1 MNHISTYIYFAFSL
15 LFLEACTS
23 DGAIEE
29 VALSTKNEVTK
40 IEAISLPFDLGEG
53 NSRTS
58 ITMGNNS
65 IELPI
70 WAKGDTIGIFPSAG
84 GDQLSFP
91 IIDGIGTNTCVFTGG
106 GWALKPSTASTT
118 YTYTAY
124 TPFNRNYYSLKD
136 NTALPVSMVGQK
148 QTGNNNSD
156 HLGAYDLQI
165 ANGDTPINGKISF
178 AFQHKVAIV
187 RMNITAPCAASWKSI
202 TLNSTAAFT
211 TKATM
216 NLSLST
222 PTVVPKEQSNSI
234 TLDLKNVSTTA
245 DNLQI
250 VAYMMM
256 LPVNFTNKTLI
267 MELVDT
273 DGNMYTAPVSID
285 NPTNVANPLIF
296 GASNARWISA
306 KFEKGASPTYPYVT
320 FMADEMQT
328 FSMSKEEWSL
338 EYSVNGGNWKT
349 LGDKTVTFGGEYGIL
364 QLRGSSYP
372 FGTGT
377 NYSDYSKI
385 IFGNSTPVACSGD
398 IRTLLDY
405 DEYTTVDTSNA
416 GFYGLFWG
424 CKVLTSAPKL
434 PATIL
439 AESCYES
446 MFAYCSNLRNA
457 PELPATTLAND
468 CYSYMFNDC
477 SSLTTA
483 PELPA
488 TTLTTSCYSHMF
500 SYCTNLT
507 TTPKLPAT
515 TLTSGCYEG
524 MFYHCEKLK
533 SAPKLPAIILESNC
547 YSHMFYD
554 CTSLT
559 TAPELPATTI
569 ASSCYSHMFSGCEK
583 LEYAPELPA
592 TILHGNCYEAMF
604 EHCTKLTIAPKLP
617 ATNVEHG
624 CYQSMFYGCT
634 GLTAAPELPAI
645 TLADFCYTSMF
656 VGCNN
661 LTSAPKL
668 PAETLKNYC
677 YQKMFYGCYNIQR
690 ITMLATNIEA
700 ESCLD
705 NWLYQV
711 SYNGTFTKSKE
722 MDSLPKGES
731 GIPEN
736 WTVVNYNE

>member
-1 MNHISTYIYFAFSL
+1 MNRILTCIYFVFSL
-15 LFLEACTS
+15 LFLENCTL
-23 DGAIEE
+23 DEAIEE
-29 VALSTKNEVTK
+29 IALSTEDEVTK
-40 IEAISLPFDLGEG
+40 IEAVSLPFDIGEG

-58 ITMGNNS
+58 ITMGHNS
-65 IELPI
+65 IALPI

-106 GWALKPSTASTT
+106 GWALKPSTASAI

-136 NTALPVSMVGQK
+136 NTALPINMLGQK
-148 QTGNNNSD
+148 QNGNNNSD

-165 ANGDTPINGKISF
+165 ANGDTPTNGKILF

-187 RMNITAPCAASWKSI
+187 RMDITAPCAATWKSI

-222 PTVVPKEQSNSI
+222 PTITPKEQSNSI

-245 DNLQI
+245 NNLQI

-267 MELVDT
+267 MELVDNK
-273 DGNMYTAPVSID
+273 GNMYTAPVSID

-320 FMADEMQT
+320 FMADNMQT

-338 EYSVNGGNWKT
+338 EYSVNGGNWRI
-349 LGDKTVTFGGEYGIL
+349 LGDNTVTFGGEYGIL
-364 QLRGSSYP
+364 QLRDSFNP
-372 FGTGT
+372 TGTGT
-377 NYSDYSKI
+377 NASNCSRI

-405 DEYTTVDTSNA
+405 EEYTTVDTSNA

-424 CKVLTSAPKL
+424 CNVLTSAPKL

-439 AESCYES
+439 AESCYEN

-457 PELPATTLAND
+457 PELPATRLAD
-468 CYSYMFNDC
+468 RCYSYMFD
-477 SSLTTA
+477 
-483 PELPA
+483 
-488 TTLTTSCYSHMF
+488 
-500 SYCTNLT
+500 
-507 TTPKLPAT
+507 
-515 TLTSGCYEG
+515 G
-524 MFYHCEKLK
+524 
-533 SAPKLPAIILESNC
+533 
-547 YSHMFYD
+547 

-559 TAPELPATTI
+559 TAPELPATTLAAGCYSHMFMYCTNLTVAPELLAKTLDFSCYEGMFYHCENLRSAPKLPATTI
-569 ASSCYSHMFSGCEK
+569 APSCYSHMFSGCEK

-592 TILHGNCYEAMF
+592 TILYGNCYEEMF
-604 EHCTKLTIAPKLP
+604 GACTRLI
-617 ATNVEHG
+617 
-624 CYQSMFYGCT
+624 S
-634 GLTAAPELPAI
+634 APELPATVVEI
-645 TLADFCYTSMF
+645 GCYQNMFYGCISLISAPELPAVTLADMCYSGMF
-656 VGCNN
+656 SGCIS
-661 LTSAPKL
+661 LISAPKL
-668 PAETLKNYC
+668 PAKTLKNYC
-677 YQKMFYGCYNIQR
+677 YSYMFSGCYNLQKM
-690 ITMLATNIEA
+690 TMLATNIEA
-700 ESCLD
+700 EDCLK
-705 NWLYQV
+705 NWLNGV
-711 SYNGTFTKSKE
+711 SYYGTFTKAKE
-722 MDSLPKGES
+722 MGSLSSGGS

-736 WTVVNYNE
+736 WTVKNYEE